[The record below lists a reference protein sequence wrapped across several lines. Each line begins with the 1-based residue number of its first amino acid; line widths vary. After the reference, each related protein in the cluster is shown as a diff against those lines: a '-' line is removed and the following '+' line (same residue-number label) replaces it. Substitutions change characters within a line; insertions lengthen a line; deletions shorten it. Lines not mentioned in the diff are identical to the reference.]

1 MNETSSTAEAEKRYY
16 TAIRHKLEDLLRARV
31 DSLYLETTA
40 DKNLGPRLQAHIQ
53 PGRDIV
59 FAYLKKV
66 RPDMTGVVTQG
77 GLTHFIVVE
86 VKTGEIE
93 LDHIYQLKKY
103 TDLLNAKFAF
113 LVSLAS
119 IPVEMKHLARTTHAL
134 LHGPSS
140 YETYCLAHFDVHSGD
155 FVEWYPK
162 NPFEQDYLWR

>member
-1 MNETSSTAEAEKRYY
+1 MNATSSSAEEERRYY
-16 TAIRHKLEDLLRARV
+16 PAIRDKLEELLRARV

-40 DKNLGPRLQAHIQ
+40 DKNLGRRLQAHIQ

-59 FAYLKKV
+59 FAYLKKA
-66 RPDMTGVVTQG
+66 RPDITGLVTQG

-103 TDLLNAKFAF
+103 RDLLNAKFAL
-113 LVSLAS
+113 LVSLTS
-119 IPVEMKHLARTTHAL
+119 IPVEMMRLAAATHAL

-140 YETYCLAHFDVHSGD
+140 YETYCLAHFDTHRGD

-162 NPFEQDYLWR
+162 NPFE